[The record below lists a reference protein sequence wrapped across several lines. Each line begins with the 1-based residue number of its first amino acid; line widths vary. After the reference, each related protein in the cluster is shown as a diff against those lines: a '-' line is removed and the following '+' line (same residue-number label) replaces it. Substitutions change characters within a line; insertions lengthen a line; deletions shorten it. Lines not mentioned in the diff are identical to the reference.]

1 MLANS
6 SQIVLWALEKLIDGE
21 RPEMEAIGK
30 ATSSADALRLAKEK
44 RPDILLLGLYLG
56 IEKSVDLIPDFV
68 KDEHT
73 RVLIFTEM
81 REPQGTVDRAI
92 LNGASGVVYKEEPI
106 QNILKAIEKIH
117 GGELW
122 LNRNTFNRILMKSLR
137 ARGGAST
144 SYDIGKT
151 ATLTRKERLI
161 VNAFAI
167 EAGSPNKRIAEILC
181 ISEQT
186 LRNHL
191 TSIFNK
197 LEIGNRFELF
207 MFAKRHH
214 QPDLTEPSPAFSVS
228 SL

>member
-6 SQIVLWALEKLIDGE
+6 SQIILWALEKFIVGE
-21 RPEMEAIGK
+21 RPEMEVISK

-44 RPDILLLGLYLG
+44 QPDILLLGLYLG

-68 KDEHT
+68 KNEHT

-81 REPQGTVDRAI
+81 REPQGTIDRAI

-106 QNILKAIEKIH
+106 QNILKAIEKIY

-137 ARGGAST
+137 VRGEAST
-144 SYDIGKT
+144 SYDAVKT

-167 EAGSPNKRIAEILC
+167 EAGERGPLLWTGKLMLLYQLVRRIHE
-181 ISEQT
+181 T
-186 LRNHL
+186 Y
-191 TSIFNK
+191 
-197 LEIGNRFELF
+197 
-207 MFAKRHH
+207 
-214 QPDLTEPSPAFSVS
+214 PSSYFHRRI
-228 SL
+228 